1 MSIVIV
7 NSNDVL
13 AYDRNFCVRAHIIV
27 NSTPA
32 SSAAEKRALIETL
45 INSIK

>member
-13 AYDRNFCVRAHIIV
+13 AYDRNFCVRTHI
-27 NSTPA
+27 
-32 SSAAEKRALIETL
+32 
-45 INSIK
+45 